1 MPNHS
6 IDLMVKKHANR
17 YLRQLNA
24 KNLSDFSIPDQSHKR
39 LLSVYADGERAARD
53 LVGQCTDDLSE
64 KNAAEIEGAVD
75 GISDFLSAIDNEIAI
90 RKSNGNMELGS
101 NHIDYSKRPQ
111 FEDRVSPAVD
121 GGSME
126 PIEPEPYALRSNSR
140 CRILDHVEIIVL
152 KP

>member
-111 FEDRVSPAVD
+111 FEDR
-121 GGSME
+121 
-126 PIEPEPYALRSNSR
+126 
-140 CRILDHVEIIVL
+140 
-152 KP
+152 